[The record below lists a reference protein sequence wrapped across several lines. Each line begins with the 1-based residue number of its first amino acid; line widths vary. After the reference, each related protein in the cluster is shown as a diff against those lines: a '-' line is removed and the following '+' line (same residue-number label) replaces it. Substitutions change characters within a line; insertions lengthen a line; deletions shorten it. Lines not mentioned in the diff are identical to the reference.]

1 MYQLI
6 FLIRLRVPEQTPE
19 NLNILL
25 LPKQMNRC
33 HVGDICPFDIGHRSV
48 TAPGHPLLGRLADTD
63 CSLKTFPP
71 SLVYNFR
78 PGQNY
83 YRLQTLKIATTSRRL
98 RPVDLIHD
106 LTCQGRVVSYPQA
119 QAQGPFAAHDPHHL
133 SGFGTGCNVR
143 R

>member
-1 MYQLI
+1 MCLSKPPRTSI
-6 FLIRLRVPEQTPE
+6 FYS
-19 NLNILL
+19 
-25 LPKQMNRC
+25 LPKQMNIC

-106 LTCQGRVVSYPQA
+106 LTCRGRVVSYPQA
-119 QAQGPFAAHDPHHL
+119 QAQGL
-133 SGFGTGCNVR
+133 WVR
-143 R
+143 QNKISVSQFIKIVNICMWLDLPLCSP